1 MQIHKFMTA
10 ITSEKAFGYLQIAM
24 TIASVC
30 IAIMI
35 LGVLYVNVLGI

>member
-10 ITSEKAFGYLQIAM
+10 ITSEKAFSYLQIAM
-24 TIASVC
+24 TTASVC

-35 LGVLYVNVLGI
+35 LGALYVNVLGI